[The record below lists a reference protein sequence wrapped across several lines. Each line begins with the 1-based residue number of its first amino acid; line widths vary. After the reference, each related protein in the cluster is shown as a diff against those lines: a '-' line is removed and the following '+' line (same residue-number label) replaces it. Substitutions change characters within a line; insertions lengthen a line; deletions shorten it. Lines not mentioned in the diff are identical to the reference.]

1 MNKYYLKSDLKF
13 DPVQM
18 LKRIKLCKYST
29 TCLFN
34 TDLTIFSTQFLTSH
48 PCFKTDFMGNVK
60 KILHYFKLPNAFCT
74 T

>member
-34 TDLTIFSTQFLTSH
+34 TDLTIFSTQFFTSH
-48 PCFKTDFMGNVK
+48 PSNLCNKTDFTGQT
-60 KILHYFKLPNAFCT
+60 IYFKLFQIT
-74 T
+74 